1 MIEPALRVEGVR
13 KSYGQV
19 EVLKGIDM
27 QVKPGEVACLVGP
40 SGSGKSTFLRC
51 INHLEKINSGR
62 LYVAGELVGYE
73 EKNGRL
79 YEFNTMKKEVSRYT
93 EEYINKHRAF
103 GELGHPE
110 SPSINLDRVSHM
122 IVGLREDGN
131 TWVGKAKILDTPMGN
146 IARSLIEGG
155 AQLGVSSRG
164 MGSLKNVNG
173 VNVVQPDFY
182 LATAADIVAD
192 PSAPGA
198 FVQGIM
204 EGKEWM
210 LVNGVW
216 TEQYVE
222 EAKRE
227 IKKASKKDIEKVSLH
242 IFENFMKKL

>member
-1 MIEPALRVEGVR
+1 MKLIKEINETVNYITEGADGKKELFIEGPFLVSER
-13 KSYGQV
+13 K
-19 EVLKGIDM
+19 
-27 QVKPGEVACLVGP
+27 
-40 SGSGKSTFLRC
+40 
-51 INHLEKINSGR
+51 N
-62 LYVAGELVGYE
+62 
-73 EKNGRL
+73 KNGRL
-79 YEFNTMKKEVSRYT
+79 YEYNTMKKEVHRYT
-93 EEYINKHRAF
+93 EEFINKNRAF

-110 SPSINLDRVSHM
+110 TPTINLDRVA
-122 IVGLREDGN
+122 ILIKGLNEDG
-131 TWVGKAKILDTPMGN
+131 TQWIGKAKVLDTPMGT
-146 IARSLIEGG
+146 IARQLIEGG

-173 VNVVQPDFY
+173 TNIVQNDFY

-216 TEQYVE
+216 TEQDQSQ
-222 EAKRE
+222 AIQQIRQASRRE
-227 IKKASKKDIEKVSLH
+227 IEEVSLR

>member
-1 MIEPALRVEGVR
+1 MKLIKEVTESVNYLVEEANGKKSLFIEGPFLVAER
-13 KSYGQV
+13 KN
-19 EVLKGIDM
+19 
-27 QVKPGEVACLVGP
+27 
-40 SGSGKSTFLRC
+40 R
-51 INHLEKINSGR
+51 
-62 LYVAGELVGYE
+62 
-73 EKNGRL
+73 NGRL
-79 YEFNTMKKEVSRYT
+79 YEFNTMKKEVHRYT
-93 EEYINKHRAF
+93 EDYINKQRAF
-103 GELGHPE
+103 GELGHPD
-110 SPSINLDRVSHM
+110 SPTINLDRVSHM
-122 IVGLREDGN
+122 IVGLREEGHQ
-131 TWVGKAKILDTPMGN
+131 WIGKAKILDTPMGN

-216 TEQYVE
+216 TEQDYSM
-222 EAKRE
+222 AKQEIRQASQRE
-227 IKKASKKDIEKVSLH
+227 IEEVSLR
-242 IFENFMKKL
+242 IWSGFMKKL